1 LSLIYSE
8 EKKAIILNL
17 FSPFSFFFLQ
27 KGKKK
32 KEEKEASE
40 VQYLWQNHCLI
51 ADSFNPLVGGDI

>member
-17 FSPFSFFFLQ
+17 FSPFSFFFFT
-27 KGKKK
+27 KRKKE
-32 KEEKEASE
+32 EEKEASE

>member
-17 FSPFSFFFLQ
+17 FSPFSFFFF
-27 KGKKK
+27 KKWK
-32 KEEKEASE
+32 KEEEKEASE